1 MSQGYPL
8 LFPDQVYAGMVQYHY
23 NTARWMQMNRVVEES
38 IQIPRSKEKL
48 VELCRKGVVLI
59 GDTMTMTTGTDGVAV
74 SLGATVDQ
82 WPSFVSPGAITD
94 YLSLIDRC
102 I

>member
-1 MSQGYPL
+1 
-8 LFPDQVYAGMVQYHY
+8 
-23 NTARWMQMNRVVEES
+23 MNRVVEES

-74 SLGATVDQ
+74 SHGATVDQ